1 MLGSGQQVG
10 ALERIEPEIFFALD
24 GRLRYVYWSRA
35 AEEFTGIPLADAVGR
50 SFYEVFPEAVGT
62 PAEGLYLDVLRT
74 RQAGGFVTEWEGT
87 FYEVA
92 AYPASEG
99 LAILA
104 REIAGPKQADDA
116 LVEGDK
122 RFWAFFDEL
131 PVAAVIVSE
140 GRITRANDSFL
151 AVFGHLER
159 SDLESTSLA
168 GHFDSSSRAGVGE
181 LLRALLTD
189 GSPPGK
195 CSATAHGRDGATFPV
210 WVTGRCVETPDGPA
224 LACFLLE
231 A

>member
-1 MLGSGQQVG
+1 M
-10 ALERIEPEIFFALD
+10 ERIEPEIFFALD
-24 GRLRYVYWSRA
+24 GQLRYVYWSRA
-35 AEEFTGIPLADAVGR
+35 AQEFTGIPLADAVGR

-74 RQAGGFVTEWEGT
+74 GEPGGFVTEWEGT

-99 LAILA
+99 LAVFA
-104 REIAGPKQADDA
+104 REITKPKQADDA

-131 PVAAVIVSE
+131 PVAAAIVRE

-151 AVFGHLER
+151 AMFGHLER

-168 GHFDSSSRAGVGE
+168 GHFGSSTRAGVGE
-181 LLRALLTD
+181 LLRVLLAD

-210 WVTGRCVETPDGPA
+210 WVTGRCVEAPGGPA